1 MDITDIDME
10 LIITNKSE
18 LEEGVEYYVIFN
30 DKEMVDN
37 NGIYTLV
44 DISDINIFDRFGSL
58 MNTCDNNVKFGLYL
72 AVISKCCKFGISTN
86 GWWWECL
93 LFKIPANEYILK

>member
-1 MDITDIDME
+1 MDITDMDMD

-18 LEEGVEYYVIFN
+18 LEEGVEYYVIFS

-44 DISDINIFDRFGSL
+44 DISNVNIFDRFGSL
-58 MNTCDNNVKFGLYL
+58 MNVGDNNVKFSLYHIVL
-72 AVISKCCKFGISTN
+72 SMCCKFSILTN
-86 GWWWECL
+86 GWWGECL